1 MTSSLGHSGD
11 VRRVLSDGHRRTS
24 GLLSLHA
31 LARSEEA
38 AIARTGGREAVPAD
52 DVRLTTVASKRV
64 GNAIVR
70 NRAKRLLRE
79 AARAVSWVPG
89 HDVVLVARSA
99 TATAALDALVAELE
113 RLGRGLTVVTPAGV
127 R

>member
-11 VRRVLSDGHRRTS
+11 VRRVLSDGRRRTS
-24 GLLSLHA
+24 DLVSLHA
-31 LARSEEA
+31 LTRPDEA
-38 AIARTGGREAVPAD
+38 AIVRTGGREAVPAD
-52 DVRLTTVASKRV
+52 EVRLTTVASKRV

-79 AARAVSWVPG
+79 AARAVSWAPG
-89 HDVVLVARSA
+89 HDVVLVARTA

-113 RLGRGLTVVTPAGV
+113 RLGRGLSVVTPAGV